1 MFQVIVMWNL
11 TRPDQE
17 LGEIVKN
24 IKLRGYNKDTFI
36 TGEFAWK
43 IAEEKIKPLSV
54 SDIADRYCPTR
65 RDLYFRKGIGR
76 LSKKFR
82 KGEDTWGSKAGN
94 FVEEYILNIVKSEN
108 FNRKEKMHFI
118 YKIIKTLK
126 TTYRSIIEISEEKH
140 MSYMNSNDIK
150 KKIRRLEELE
160 EVYPKEKGNTEWLE
174 KLLKSNGRAEVA
186 LNYLNNILR
195 DKMSITKLNIL
206 TGNEAKIDV
215 NPQDNLDKIK
225 QIGINLPATPDF
237 IIPEYGIVGDIKT
250 GIKFKPHFQL
260 TCAGYALAYE
270 NVKGK
275 SNYINWGIIYFFP
288 TRNPSLFRKSITFA
302 QVYIFPIDDY
312 LRSEFLAKRD
322 EAYAIIS
329 NPQKPYLPQTNERE
343 HCEYCRFKEICI
355 QDGLNL
361 EVGE

>member
-43 IAEEKIKPLSV
+43 ITEEKIKPLSI

-65 RDLYFRKGIGR
+65 RDLYFRKGLKRPSGR
-76 LSKKFR
+76 IRRGIK
-82 KGEDTWGSKAGN
+82 TWGSKVGN
-94 FVEEYILNIVKSEN
+94 LVEKYV
-108 FNRKEKMHFI
+108 FNVFESSKGFTSPK
-118 YKIIKTLK
+118 YNN
-126 TTYRSIIEISEEKH
+126 IIEVSDENHNNYISYNVNSIKELKNLEEKF
-140 MSYMNSNDIK
+140 S
-150 KKIRRLEELE
+150 E
-160 EVYPKEKGNTEWLE
+160 EKGNTEWLE
-174 KLLKSNGRAEVA
+174 KLLRSNGRAEFA
-186 LNYLNNILR
+186 FQYLNEIL
-195 DKMSITKLNIL
+195 KEENSINNKDIL
-206 TGNEAKIDV
+206 CGEHAKIDM
-215 NPQDNLDKIK
+215 PKKRKQHIK
-225 QIGINLPATPDF
+225 QVGISLPATPDF
-237 IIPEYGIVGDIKT
+237 IIPKYGIVGDIKT
-250 GIKFKPHFQL
+250 GIEFKPHFQL

-270 NVKGK
+270 NVKGE
-275 SNYINWGIIYFFP
+275 SNDINWGLIYFFP
-288 TRNPSLFRKSITFA
+288 TRKPSLFRKSITFA
-302 QVYIFPIDDY
+302 QVYIFPLDDY
-312 LRSEFLAKRD
+312 LRKEFLAKRD

-361 EVGE
+361 EAGE